1 MDWTLSSSK
10 NLFAIK
16 DRVEDQAAADVP
28 AVEEDQAAADVPAV
42 EEAQAVH
49 VLVGLAAAE
58 VHDVPAVA
66 DQADPVVLTVVDL
79 EGLVDQEVVVQV
91 QVRAGDHVF

>member
-16 DRVEDQAAADVP
+16 DRVD
-28 AVEEDQAAADVPAV
+28 DQAAADVPAV
-42 EEAQAVH
+42 EEAQAVQD
-49 VLVGLAAAE
+49 LVVLAAAE
-58 VHDVPAVA
+58 AHNAPVVA
-66 DQADPVVLTVVDL
+66 DQADLVVHTVVDL

-91 QVRAGDHVF
+91 QVRAGDHVY

>member
-16 DRVEDQAAADVP
+16 ERVDDQAAADVL
-28 AVEEDQAAADVPAV
+28 AV
-42 EEAQAVH
+42 EEAQAVKD
-49 VLVGLAAAE
+49 LVDLAAAE
-58 VHDVPAVA
+58 AHNAPVAA
-66 DQADPVVLTVVDL
+66 DQADLVVLTAVDL

-91 QVRAGDHVF
+91 QVRAGDHVY